1 MSLRKILH
9 TTAKILFNI
18 AVILFALVMLANI
31 ITTDESVANLLTDQV
46 FKGSLR
52 EPVSYSTGLEPV
64 RYKTWYS
71 STEDVLDGNGEIAW
85 LAQAEGSVLLKNDGN
100 ALPLSSGEKVSLFGV
115 TAYDPMYSQDGA
127 GNSKINDPNAYN
139 GSTEANRRQYFY
151 DEFERVGLDMNET
164 LSNWYNSPAG
174 MNYWRMD
181 YVGFNGQSDSPRYRG
196 YSSNNNG
203 ALPALTEAR
212 WSEIG
217 ESNMDRG
224 NYGSGTTAVY
234 ITGRMSNESADLNA
248 EGAGSCGTNY
258 NNDGVKGSTDYLA
271 FTADEIDLLSNLR
284 NNYEKVI
291 VIFNQA
297 NPPQA
302 DLPEILEQY
311 ADAALW
317 IGYPGSDGIR
327 AVADILVGTVNPS
340 GGLSAMWY
348 ASRNANPSTQNF
360 ATNTNANNNVVNVEG
375 MYVGYRY
382 AETRYEDVLLGS
394 DGAGTYDY
402 GTQVSYPFGYGLSY
416 SSGFTYSDVEIV
428 PDEDPEKNY
437 YSGGLMASN
446 INKLDAE
453 SEVEAYTGNY
463 GKAVPIEERRATG
476 AQPGDCDDLIL
487 RVTVTNATEAN
498 GGVAGKEIVQV
509 YLQQPEGPDDESHGV
524 QKPSV
529 QLVGYGKTDIL
540 QPGASQTV
548 EIKIDANKWFAAY
561 DAYKQNDD
569 GTQGGYVLSAGDYRL
584 AVARNSH
591 EAVNSIY
598 KATHTGELPAAFDE
612 EYGAGSGDNV
622 VTVNVSQA
630 RSNSYSYWTQGTTD
644 DVHNLFSDLDPNMDA
659 GGSDKVTYFSRYDW
673 ETTAALNNGRIGQLA
688 TSVSGDSAAQTAE
701 FNRMNQIYTADIDVF
716 EAYFGVEF
724 DDTAY
729 TYGRNSGNADFEDL
743 QLANLV
749 GVEYDPAR
757 GASEEDVQRWADLVA
772 KMSEQDFRTLY
783 TQGRR
788 RTMAIESITKPATDD
803 QNASNG
809 LEWAF
814 GLGNSD
820 KADDG
825 FDDKISTNGFVNRF
839 GQDDEIAFST
849 GYPCEGIRA
858 ATFNDEIAYLVGQAI
873 GEDALWSGASGLY
886 GFGLGMQRNP
896 YHGRMGEFYSDD
908 SFLTGRYG
916 GYEVKGAQSKGLY
929 VYNKH
934 FVLNDQE
941 TRRNTYASWL
951 DEQTFRQIYLRPFE
965 MAIEIGDAMNVM
977 IAFNKIGGCWGGS
990 NYNLMTRWLRGEA
1003 GMAGFAVSDWYS
1015 SDNENIGY
1023 GMLAGTDLLDGVSA
1037 PCLSI
1042 GNDPRYDNC
1051 LVKSATRLLYTVA
1064 NSNAMNFLGEDS
1076 RLHTYDP
1083 DWYVW
1088 RTNLVTATSVVFGL
1102 CCAFLV
1108 GTTVWTAVV
1117 NVRSRKAGKKRKR

>member
-1 MSLRKILH
+1 MILRKILH
-9 TTAKILFNI
+9 TTAKVLFNI
-18 AVILFALVMLANI
+18 AVIVFALVMLANI
-31 ITTDESVANLLTDQV
+31 ITADEAVANLLTDQV
-46 FKGSLR
+46 FKGTQR
-52 EPVSYSTGLEPV
+52 PPVSYSTGLEPV
-64 RYKTWYS
+64 RYKTWYK
-71 STEDVLDGNGEIAW
+71 STEDVLDGNGEIAYT
-85 LAQAEGSVLLKNDGN
+85 AQSEGSVLLKNEGG
-100 ALPLSSGEKVSLFGV
+100 ALPLSAGEKVSLFGV

-127 GNSKINDPNAYN
+127 GNSKINDPEAYN
-139 GSTEANRRQYFY
+139 GSTEVNRRQYFY

-164 LSNWYNSPAG
+164 LKNWYNSAAG

-181 YVGFNGQSDSPRYRG
+181 YVGFNGKSGTSRHRG
-196 YSSNNNG
+196 YTGNSNG
-203 ALPALTEAR
+203 VLPALTEAR
-212 WSEIG
+212 WGEIG
-217 ESNMDRG
+217 TGNMDRG
-224 NYGSGTTAVY
+224 NYGQGTTAVFV
-234 ITGRMSNESADLNA
+234 TGRMSNESADLNG
-248 EGAGSCGTNY
+248 EGEGSCGTNY
-258 NNDGVKGSTDYLA
+258 NDDGRKGNTDYLA

-284 NNYEKVI
+284 SNYDKVV

-297 NPPQA
+297 NPPQV
-302 DLPEILEQY
+302 DLPAELEKY

-327 AVADILVGTVNPS
+327 AVADILIGKVNPS

-348 ASRNANPSTQNF
+348 ASRSANPSTQNF
-360 ATNTNANNNVVNVEG
+360 ASNTSTNNNVVNVEG
-375 MYVGYRY
+375 MYMGYRY
-382 AETRYEDVLLGS
+382 AETRYEDILLA
-394 DGAGTYDY
+394 DEKAGTYDY

-428 PDEDPEKNY
+428 PDTDPAKNY

-446 INKLDAE
+446 LNKLSEE
-453 SEVEAYTGNY
+453 SEGLYTGNY
-463 GKAVPIEERRATG
+463 GKAVPAEARRASG
-476 AQPGDCDDLIL
+476 AAAGDCDDLVL
-487 RVTVTNATEAN
+487 RVKVTNATAAN

-509 YLQQPEGPDDESHGV
+509 YLQQPAGAEDEAHHV
-524 QKPSV
+524 QRPAV
-529 QLVGYGKTDIL
+529 QLVGYGKTDVL
-540 QPGASQTV
+540 EPGDSEVV
-548 EIKIDANKWFAAY
+548 EVKIDANKWFASY
-561 DAYKQNDD
+561 DAYKQNAD
-569 GTQGGYVLSAGDYRL
+569 GTQGGYVLTAGNYYL

-598 KATHTGELPAAFDE
+598 RAKNGSGSLPAAFDE
-612 EYGAGSGDNV
+612 EYGAGNADHV
-622 VTVNVSQA
+622 ATVSVSAA
-630 RSNSYSYWTQGTTD
+630 RSNSYKYWTQGTTD
-644 DVHNLFSDLDPNMDA
+644 DVHNLFSDLNPNMDA
-659 GGSDKVTYFSRYDW
+659 GGANKVQYFSRFDW
-673 ETTAALNNGRIGQLA
+673 EGTAALSGGRIGQLA
-688 TSVSGDSAAQTAE
+688 TSVFGDSKSQTNE
-701 FNRMNQIYTADIDVF
+701 FNRMSQIYTEDVDKF

-729 TYGRNSGNADFEDL
+729 TYGQNSSKEEFKDL
-743 QLANLV
+743 QLASLI

-757 GASEEDVQRWADLVA
+757 GASEEDVQQWADLVA
-772 KMSEQDFRTLY
+772 KMSKDDFRTLY
-783 TQGRR
+783 TQGQR
-788 RTMAIESITKPATDD
+788 RTMAVESITKPATDD

-814 GLGNSD
+814 GKGNSD
-820 KADDG
+820 TNGTG
-825 FDDKISTNGFVNRF
+825 FGSKNSSNGFVNRF
-839 GQDDEIAFST
+839 GQEDKIAYST

-858 ATFNDEIAYLVGQAI
+858 ATFNNELAELIGQAV

-908 SFLTGRYG
+908 PFLTGTIG
-916 GYEVKGAQSKGLY
+916 GYETKGAQSKGLY

-941 TRRNTYASWL
+941 TRRSSYAAWL

-977 IAFNKIGGCWGGS
+977 IAFNKLGGCWGGS
-990 NYNLMTRWLRGEA
+990 NYNLMTGWLRGEA
-1003 GMAGFAVSDWYS
+1003 GMAGFAISDWYS
-1015 SDNENIGY
+1015 SPNENIGY
-1023 GMLAGTDLLDGVSA
+1023 GMLAGTDLLDGTAA

-1042 GNDPRYDNC
+1042 GNDARYDNC

-1102 CCAFLV
+1102 CCFFLV
-1108 GTTVWTAVV
+1108 CTTAWTAAA
-1117 NVRSRKAGKKRKR
+1117 NLRSRKKGKKR